1 LEKAD
6 GVTKGP
12 QANTEQSLNNS
23 TNLAAEFFVASQLHR
38 LGYIVTLTLGNT
50 KEVDLLV
57 AHPDG
62 RTITI
67 DVKGLKNKT
76 NWPLTLK
83 LIRSTH
89 FFALVSYV
97 NHFNDMEFQPEI
109 FVIPST
115 QISKVLTRWSGNE
128 KVTCVG
134 YSKLKNSKYRNAW
147 PLLFK

>member
-1 LEKAD
+1 M
-6 GVTKGP
+6 
-12 QANTEQSLNNS
+12 NTS

-67 DVKGLKNKT
+67 DTKGLKNKT
-76 NWPLTLK
+76 NLPITPK

-89 FFALVSYV
+89 FFALVSYL
-97 NHFNDMEFQPEI
+97 NRFEDTEFQPEVFI
-109 FVIPST
+109 VPST
-115 QISKVLTRWSGNE
+115 EISKVLT
-128 KVTCVG
+128 
-134 YSKLKNSKYRNAW
+134 
-147 PLLFK
+147 